1 MCVFLFF
8 FGVKFGA
15 THLSIIILDNQDRVR
30 ERYTLALT
38 AFTPAAESVGGD
50 NSGPAQAGGD
60 RPEALLWGSVKQEYR
75 SLLATTASF
84 LQTHSFSEPC
94 PSPSSSAAA
103 AGSVGTGDE
112 RGEMRPNVF
121 KDEDGCRSSNDDD
134 GNGRDDWSF
143 SVTQKCLRTFRGF
156 RPTPR
161 HFRRAHQ
168 TRTACM
174 VTACIRSGTQTWA
187 RYNSISTWRRLISNL
202 FIYFSFFFS
211 FSFSVIIIAM
221 PILVPFFLYILL
233 LASKSSDCMN

>member
-1 MCVFLFF
+1 MCVFFFF

-38 AFTPAAESVGGD
+38 AFVPAAESVGGD

-84 LQTHSFSEPC
+84 LQTHSFSEPR
-94 PSPSSSAAA
+94 PSPSSSSSSSSSAAA

-143 SVTQKCLRTFRGF
+143 SVTVEVPAG
-156 RPTPR
+156 
-161 HFRRAHQ
+161 
-168 TRTACM
+168 
-174 VTACIRSGTQTWA
+174 
-187 RYNSISTWRRLISNL
+187 STDLD
-202 FIYFSFFFS
+202 
-211 FSFSVIIIAM
+211 AE
-221 PILVPFFLYILL
+221 VPADFPWV
-233 LASKSSDCMN
+233 SSDPTTLSARTPNPHRVHGDRVHPIRYTDLGPLQFNFYMEETDL